1 MKIGITCYSTYGGS
15 GVLATELGKLLAV
28 RGHEVHFI
36 TRDLPYRLQNTFHQ
50 NLLFHP
56 VDMLEYPLFGDSA
69 YPLALAAKMAEV
81 VRREK
86 LDLLH
91 VHYAI
96 PHATSAILARQM
108 LAPIKIPIITTLH
121 GTDITLV
128 GKNSS
133 FTEVTEFSINQSDAI
148 SVVSEF
154 LKKDTHAFFAIKKE
168 LEVIPNFV
176 DADLFVPAGEKF
188 PCTQFLGE
196 NHGTV
201 FVHISNF
208 RPVKRTL
215 DVIHA
220 FQKIH
225 SEEEDVTLLMVGDGP
240 DLAAC
245 RNLVEKY
252 GISPK
257 VRFLGKQND
266 VISILQLA
274 DILLFPSE
282 HESFGLVALEAMSCE
297 KPVIASQAGGLPEVV
312 EHGVSGYLCEV
323 GNTQE
328 MADYGLRLVRD
339 CALKLS
345 MGKKA
350 RQVVLKNFT
359 PEKIIPLYENL
370 YQKALSSIKN

>member
-1 MKIGITCYSTYGGS
+1 
-15 GVLATELGKLLAV
+15 
-28 RGHEVHFI
+28 
-36 TRDLPYRLQNTFHQ
+36 
-50 NLLFHP
+50 
-56 VDMLEYPLFGDSA
+56 
-69 YPLALAAKMAEV
+69 
-81 VRREK
+81 
-86 LDLLH
+86 
-91 VHYAI
+91 
-96 PHATSAILARQM
+96 M

-128 GKNSS
+128 GKNRS

-225 SEEEDVTLLMVGDGP
+225 SEEENVTLLMVGDGP

-274 DILLFPSE
+274 DVLLFPSE
-282 HESFGLVALEAMSCE
+282 HESFGLVALEAMSCQ
-297 KPVIASQAGGLPEVV
+297 KPVIASRAGGLPEVV
-312 EHGVSGYLCEV
+312 EHGVSGYLCKV
-323 GNTQE
+323 GDTQE
-328 MADYGLRLVRD
+328 MADYGLQLVRD
-339 CALKLS
+339 CTLKLS

-370 YQKALSSIKN
+370 YQRALSSLNN